1 MLIMR
6 AKYKNIQGHN
16 LLKAITILFI
26 SERLNKLS
34 DFIDALQKNTAI
46 NLLTASAVED
56 GISMAEYHAPI
67 LIIVDEQVGAL
78 SGLDLVRRLMKVN
91 AFLNTV
97 VLSTMS
103 HEDFHLLTEGLG
115 ILAKLSIQP
124 GEKEAD
130 RIFELL
136 DSSIPFLRTY

>member
-1 MLIMR
+1 
-6 AKYKNIQGHN
+6 
-16 LLKAITILFI
+16 
-26 SERLNKLS
+26 
-34 DFIDALQKNTAI
+34 
-46 NLLTASAVED
+46 
-56 GISMAEYHAPI
+56 MAEYHAPI

-136 DSSIPFLRTY
+136 DSSIPLLRTY